1 MTVVHHLW
9 PSPNVSNLVFDG
21 RTIVI
26 FLKKDSN
33 SEKNLVY
40 DTDAVAFKKI
50 TEKCD
55 IKPWSFADKGKDKE
69 SDADADAPNAVKIS
83 LKATLTEDESKYF
96 LLMLNMFLFHS

>member
-1 MTVVHHLW
+1 MA
-9 PSPNVSNLVFDG
+9 VSECFKLGIRWTDYSNF
-21 RTIVI
+21 
-26 FLKKDSN
+26 FKKKIAIPK
-33 SEKNLVY
+33 KNLVY

-69 SDADADAPNAVKIS
+69 SDANADADAPNAVKIS

>member
-1 MTVVHHLW
+1 MA
-9 PSPNVSNLVFDG
+9 VSECFKLGIRWTDYSN
-21 RTIVI
+21 
-26 FLKKDSN
+26 FLKKKIAITK
-33 SEKNLVY
+33 KNLVY

>member
-1 MTVVHHLW
+1 MA
-9 PSPNVSNLVFDG
+9 VSECFKLGIRWTDYSNF
-21 RTIVI
+21 
-26 FLKKDSN
+26 KKKKIAIPK
-33 SEKNLVY
+33 KNLVY

-55 IKPWSFADKGKDKE
+55 VKPWSFADKGKDKE